1 MKISKI
7 LLGAA
12 MIVAAPAVNGV
23 VNAAVSG
30 AVNGSVA
37 KTQAPVDTEQ
47 PIVVDTPMVHDPVM
61 AYENG
66 KYYLYC
72 TGHGITQMT
81 SSDRK
86 LWTLSREGVLPNEK
100 IPAWTHDSVPGF
112 ETHIWAPDVIKFK
125 NKWYMAY
132 SCSTFGKNTSAIGLL
147 SNTSLS
153 NKDGWKDESFL
164 VASKGGRDNWN
175 AIDPNFILD
184 DKGNPWLTWGSF
196 WDGIQLIQLDKKTM
210 HVKKGCKPVTIARR
224 YAQHQTDVPSN
235 PTSKEAGTNA
245 IEAPFVMKHG
255 GYYYLFVSWDYC
267 CQGMKSTY
275 RVAVGRSKKVAG
287 PYLDKEGKDM
297 REGGGTL
304 ILEGDKK
311 EYEAMGHCSA
321 YSFPD
326 GDYFFCHGYSVAKNG
341 ASILV
346 QKKIRWTS
354 DGWFTLE

>member
-1 MKISKI
+1 MKRMITKQNVF
-7 LLGAA
+7 LLLAWMALPASHGIACA
-12 MIVAAPAVNGV
+12 QSPAP
-23 VNAAVSG
+23 
-30 AVNGSVA
+30 
-37 KTQAPVDTEQ
+37 QEPV
-47 PIVVDTPMVHDPVM
+47 VVDTPFVHDPVM

-66 KYYLYC
+66 TYYLYC
-72 TGHGITQMT
+72 TGHGIAQMT
-81 SSDRK
+81 STDRQH
-86 LWTLSREGVLPNEK
+86 WTLSKEGVLPDHK

-112 ETHIWAPDVIKFK
+112 ENHIWAPDVIKYK

-147 SNTSLS
+147 SNKKLS
-153 NKDGWKDESFL
+153 DKDGWKEEGCI

-175 AIDPNFILD
+175 AIDPNFIID
-184 DKGNPWLTWGSF
+184 EKGKPWMTWGSF
-196 WDGIQLIQLDKKTM
+196 WDGIQLIPLDKTM
-210 HVKKGCKPVTIARR
+210 HPKKGAKPQTIARR
-224 YAQHQTDVPSN
+224 YSLERSDVPSN

-245 IEAPFVMKHG
+245 IEAPFIMQHG

-275 RVAVGRSKKVAG
+275 RVAVGRSKNVAG
-287 PYLDKEGKDM
+287 PYLDKEGKPM
-297 REGGGTL
+297 LEGGGTL

-341 ASILV
+341 ASVLV
-346 QKKIRWTS
+346 QKRINWTN
-354 DGWFTLE
+354 DGWLTLE

>member
-12 MIVAAPAVNGV
+12 MIIAAPV
-23 VNAAVSG
+23 VKGSCQMMAQNAP
-30 AVNGSVA
+30 
-37 KTQAPVDTEQ
+37 QE
-47 PIVVDTPMVHDPVM
+47 PIVVDTPFVHDPVM

-72 TGHGITQMT
+72 TGHGIMQMT
-81 SSDRK
+81 STDRK
-86 LWTLSREGVLPNEK
+86 HWTIVPQGVLKNSE
-100 IPAWTHDSVPGF
+100 IPAWTHDSVPDF
-112 ETHIWAPDVIKFK
+112 TTHIWAPDVIRFK
-125 NKWYMAY
+125 NKWYLAY

-153 NKDGWKDESFL
+153 DKDGWKNEGCL
-164 VASKGGRDNWN
+164 VASKADRDNWN
-175 AIDPNFILD
+175 AIDPNFIVD
-184 DKGNPWLTWGSF
+184 EKGSPWLTWGSF
-196 WDGIQLIQLDKKTM
+196 WDGIQMIKLDKKTM
-210 HVKKGCKPVTIARR
+210 HAKKGAKPQTIARR
-224 YAQHQTDVPSN
+224 HAVGDTSAEPN
-235 PTSKEAGTNA
+235 PTSKFAGTNA
-245 IEAPFVMKHG
+245 IEAPFIMKHG

-267 CQGMKSTY
+267 CRGIKSNY

-287 PYLDKEGKDM
+287 PYLDKAGKDM
-297 REGGGTL
+297 RNGGSTL

-326 GDYFFCHGYSVAKNG
+326 GDYFFCHGYSVGKNG

-346 QKKIRWTS
+346 QKKINWTE
-354 DGWFTLE
+354 DGWLTLE

>member
-112 ETHIWAPDVIKFK
+112 ETHIWAPDVIKYK